1 MSFDILSLGE
11 AVQDQD
17 DTFFAPRK
25 SRSDAI
31 QIMALFD
38 ASLLVSLS
46 LAVGKWADLV
56 LEVAG
61 MNYGMCGM

>member
-1 MSFDILSLGE
+1 M
-11 AVQDQD
+11 QDQD

-56 LEVAG
+56 VGVAG
-61 MNYGMCGM
+61 MNYGICGM